1 MMYRICVRL
10 ECRGEGNNTLRVY
23 KVDDSIVLEDV
34 DFFNAGNS
42 IDAQPL
48 QSALQPLVVSCGGL
62 VHGLFF
68 PEHERITFFP
78 QKVTRKKKVFFFTNY
93 NTKNA
98 CLSSATT
105 TQRQVK

>member
-1 MMYRICVRL
+1 
-10 ECRGEGNNTLRVY
+10 
-23 KVDDSIVLEDV
+23 
-34 DFFNAGNS
+34 
-42 IDAQPL
+42 
-48 QSALQPLVVSCGGL
+48 

-78 QKVTRKKKVFFFTNY
+78 QKVTQKTKVFFFTDY